1 MILITRP
8 IDDAVELQ
16 QELKKKKILSLIDPL
31 TSFKFQNR
39 KIKFSDT
46 HIYVCASQRCV
57 DVLAR
62 IKYINNIR
70 IIVVGKKVARRL
82 KENNFKNILFIAL
95 DTRQLTKWMRKKENQ
110 QNNYIYLSGSI
121 INDTFVS
128 ELKKFNI
135 SLRRKVI
142 YQTILKK
149 SLNRN
154 TIRILKR
161 NKITG
166 VVFYSKTAVDVYF
179 KMLKKYKI
187 SIATLHQKYFT
198 LSPRISEHCK
208 KYKIEQGVIKIS
220 PKPDQA
226 SMISLIIAN
235 KQLINNGK

>member
-31 TSFKFQNR
+31 TSFKFQKR
-39 KIKFSDT
+39 KIKFSDA
-46 HIYVCASQRCV
+46 HVYICASQRCV
-57 DVLAR
+57 DVLALT
-62 IKYINNIR
+62 KNINNIR

-82 KENNFKNILFIAL
+82 KENDFKNILFIAL
-95 DTRQLTKWMRKKENQ
+95 DTKQLTKWMRKKENQ

-128 ELKKFNI
+128 ELKKYNI
-135 SLRRKVI
+135 SFRRKVI

-154 TIRILKR
+154 TIKILKQ

-166 VVFYSKTAVDVYF
+166 VVFYSKTAADVYF
-179 KMLKKYKI
+179 KLLKKYKI
-187 SIATLHQKYFT
+187 SIATLQQKYFA
-198 LSPRISEHCK
+198 LSPRIAEHCK

-220 PKPDQA
+220 AKPDQT
-226 SMISLIIAN
+226 SMLSLIVAN
-235 KQLINNGK
+235 KQLINIEK

>member
-16 QELKKKKILSLIDPL
+16 QELKKKKIPSLIDPL

-46 HIYVCASQRCV
+46 HVYICASQRCV
-57 DVLAR
+57 DVISR
-62 IKYINNIR
+62 IKNRNNIH

-82 KENNFKNILFIAL
+82 KENNFRSILFIAL
-95 DTRQLTKWMRKKENQ
+95 DTKQLMKWMRKKENQ

-128 ELKKFNI
+128 ELKKYNI
-135 SLRRKVI
+135 SFKRKVI

-154 TIRILKR
+154 TIKILKQ

-166 VVFYSKTAVDVYF
+166 VVFYSKTAADVYF
-179 KMLKKYKI
+179 RLLKKYKI
-187 SIATLHQKYFT
+187 SIAKLHQKYFV
-198 LSPRISEHCK
+198 LSPRIADHCK
-208 KYKIEQGVIKIS
+208 KYKMKQAVIKIS
-220 PKPDQA
+220 PKPDQT
-226 SMISLIIAN
+226 SMLSLIIAN
-235 KQLINNGK
+235 KQLINIEK

>member
-16 QELKKKKILSLIDPL
+16 QELKKKKIPSLIDPL

-46 HIYVCASQRCV
+46 HVYICASQRCV
-57 DVLAR
+57 DVISR
-62 IKYINNIR
+62 IKNRNNIH

-82 KENNFKNILFIAL
+82 KENNFRSILFIAL
-95 DTRQLTKWMRKKENQ
+95 DTKQLMKWMRKKENQ

-128 ELKKFNI
+128 ELKKYNI
-135 SLRRKVI
+135 SFKRKVI

-154 TIRILKR
+154 TIKILKQ
-161 NKITG
+161 NKLLA
-166 VVFYSKTAVDVYF
+166 TA
-179 KMLKKYKI
+179 
-187 SIATLHQKYFT
+187 
-198 LSPRISEHCK
+198 
-208 KYKIEQGVIKIS
+208 
-220 PKPDQA
+220 
-226 SMISLIIAN
+226 
-235 KQLINNGK
+235 